1 MSTIDY
7 EGMGVYFNKS
17 SRALRRWEKDKP
29 EKFNLMLNEYTMD
42 NEIELDETV
51 SDVIV
56 VLSQKGG
63 VGKSTIADALGY
75 YLGDSVIL
83 NVDLSQNTK
92 DINSCET
99 VDYIDVMHKYD
110 IEEMVKQLS
119 KHYRQIIID
128 TPGDLTDEVKE
139 ALKLSKKII
148 IPMTIGKK
156 TRVKTES
163 TLETF
168 FGDGSESFGEYNIFF
183 FFNAY
188 INKKKREIATKKFL
202 EMYNSMKFSSGIV
215 IKPKLGSL
223 DYSDAIFTAE
233 EEGKSI
239 FILADENKGAYKS
252 ILMKL
257 NKLCSSIENHL
268 EL

>member
-1 MSTIDY
+1 VSNINY
-7 EGMGVYFNKS
+7 EGMGIYFNKS
-17 SRALRRWEKDKP
+17 PRALRRWEKDKP
-29 EKFNLMLNEYTMD
+29 QKFELMLNEY
-42 NEIELDETV
+42 NIQREIEFDEQ
-51 SDVIV
+51 SEIIV
-56 VLSQKGG
+56 ALSQKGG
-63 VGKSTIADALGY
+63 VGKTTIADALGY

-92 DINSCET
+92 DINSCVT
-99 VDYIDVMHKYD
+99 VDYINIMHKYK
-110 IEEMVKQLS
+110 IKEIVKRLS
-119 KHYRQIIID
+119 KKYRYIIID

-139 ALKLSKKII
+139 ALSLSKKII

-168 FGDGSESFGEYNIFF
+168 FGEGSESSGIYNIFF

-188 INKKKREIATKKFL
+188 INKKKREIATNKFL
-202 EMYNSMKFSSGIV
+202 EMFSNMKFASGIE

-239 FILADENKGAYKS
+239 FALADENKGAYKS
-252 ILMKL
+252 ILIKM

-268 EL
+268 NL

>member
-1 MSTIDY
+1 MQTINY
-7 EGMGVYFNKS
+7 EGMGVYYNKS
-17 SRALRRWEKDKP
+17 PRALRRWEKDKP
-29 EKFNLMLNEYTMD
+29 QKFELMLNEYNMQK
-42 NEIELDETV
+42 EIEFDETNKIV
-51 SDVIV
+51 V

-63 VGKSTIADALGY
+63 VGKTTIADALGY

-99 VDYIDVMHKYD
+99 VDYIDVMHKHK
-110 IEEMVKQLS
+110 IKEIVKQLS
-119 KHYRQIIID
+119 KHYRHIIID

-139 ALKLSKKII
+139 ALNLSNKII

-168 FGDGSESFGEYNIFF
+168 FGEGSEFSGVYNIFF

-188 INKKKREIATKKFL
+188 VNKKKRDIATNKFL
-202 EMYNSMKFSSGIV
+202 EMFKSMKFASNIE
-215 IKPKLGSL
+215 IKPKLSSL

-239 FILADENKGAYKS
+239 FALADKNKVAYKS
-252 ILMKL
+252 ILIKI